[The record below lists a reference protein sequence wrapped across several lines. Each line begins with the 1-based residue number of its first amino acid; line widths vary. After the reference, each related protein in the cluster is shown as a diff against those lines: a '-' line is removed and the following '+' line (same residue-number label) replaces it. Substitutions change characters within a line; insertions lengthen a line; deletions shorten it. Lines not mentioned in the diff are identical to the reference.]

1 MIMCACILHNL
12 LIDHSIP
19 QDWMDDNMEA
29 EEYEELEQ
37 HHKERVNQR
46 DQILLICW
54 KCANSQIKLYHY

>member
-1 MIMCACILHNL
+1 

-46 DQILLICW
+46 DQILLI
-54 KCANSQIKLYHY
+54 